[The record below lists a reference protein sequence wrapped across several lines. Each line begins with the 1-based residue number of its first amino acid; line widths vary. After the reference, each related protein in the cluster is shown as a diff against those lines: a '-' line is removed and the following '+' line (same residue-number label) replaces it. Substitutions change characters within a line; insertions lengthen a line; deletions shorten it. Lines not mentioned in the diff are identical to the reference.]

1 MKISISTGSSVCI
14 ANNYIKELQ
23 IILKNFNLE
32 HFLEENILNIPQG
45 YIGFLTINDLEIE
58 ILPSIKYLSPID
70 YIRLL
75 DSQNII
81 DDDSNSMIGASIN
94 ENLDYIAKKFNDL
107 LIQLCNIGLPKKYIK
122 TVKYD
127 RYISG
132 NIKIPDSYIRY
143 RLNQEPTFKISKND
157 LSRNNSVNRIIKQA
171 YLKLKNLNLIPK
183 NTTFERAF
191 AYISEMTHAD
201 IINCDN
207 TSFAKHEKI
216 LLATYEFAKLIIKNI
231 SFSTGYNKGN
241 INILI
246 NSNDLYEKYLFDV
259 LNKYVDNIHFE
270 YHKNKKIAL
279 YYQET
284 EIVTSI
290 PDIVYKG
297 LNPAIIDAK
306 NKNFEKFFNTQDFY
320 QLYTYCSLFN
330 TSIGCLVYPTKNE
343 TCLKKVITPLNNN
356 LNLYAIG
363 LPIGCTNRQEQTNAI
378 KDFCDNV
385 TSILSFN

>member
-1 MKISISTGSSVCI
+1 MKISISTGSSICI
-14 ANNYIKELQ
+14 ANNYINELQ
-23 IILKNFNLE
+23 NILKNFKLE
-32 HFLEENILNIPQG
+32 HFLDGNILNIPQG
-45 YIGFLTINDLEIE
+45 YIGFLAINDLEIE
-58 ILPSIKYLSPID
+58 VQPSVKYLSSMD

-81 DDDSNSMIGASIN
+81 DNDSNSMVGTNIN
-94 ENLDYIAKKFNDL
+94 ENLDYIAKKFNYL

-122 TVKYD
+122 TIKYD

-132 NIKIPDSYIRY
+132 NIEIPDSYIRY
-143 RLNQEPTFKISKND
+143 CLNQEPTFKIFKND

-171 YLKLKNLNLIPK
+171 YLKLKKINLITK
-183 NTTFERAF
+183 NATFERIF
-191 AYISEMTHAD
+191 ANISEITHAD

-207 TSFAKHEKI
+207 ISFAKHEKI

-231 SFSTGYNKGN
+231 SFTSGYNKGN

-284 EIVTSI
+284 GIITSI

-306 NKNFEKFFNTQDFY
+306 NKNIEKFFNTQDFY
-320 QLYTYCSLFN
+320 QLYTYCSLFG
-330 TSIGCLVYPTKNE
+330 TSIGCLIYPTKDK
-343 TCLKKVITPLNNN
+343 TCLKKVITPLNSN

-363 LPIGCTNRQEQTNAI
+363 IPIGCANKQDKVKAI

-385 TSILSFN
+385 TSVLSFN

>member
-1 MKISISTGSSVCI
+1 MKISISTGSSICI
-14 ANNYIKELQ
+14 ANNYINELQ
-23 IILKNFNLE
+23 NILKNFKLE
-32 HFLEENILNIPQG
+32 HFLDGNILNIPQG
-45 YIGFLTINDLEIE
+45 YIGFLAINDLEIE
-58 ILPSIKYLSPID
+58 IQPSVKYLSSMD

-81 DDDSNSMIGASIN
+81 DDDSNSMVGTNIN
-94 ENLDYIAKKFNDL
+94 ENFDYIAKKFNYL

-122 TVKYD
+122 TIKYD

-132 NIKIPDSYIRY
+132 NIEILDSYIRY
-143 RLNQEPTFKISKND
+143 CLNQEPTFKILKND

-171 YLKLKNLNLIPK
+171 YLKLKKINLITK
-183 NTTFERAF
+183 NATFERIF
-191 AYISEMTHAD
+191 ANISEITHAD

-207 TSFAKHEKI
+207 ISFAKHEKI

-231 SFSTGYNKGN
+231 SFTSGYNKGN

-284 EIVTSI
+284 GIITSI

-306 NKNFEKFFNTQDFY
+306 NKNIEKFFNTQDFY
-320 QLYTYCSLFN
+320 QLYTYCSLFG
-330 TSIGCLVYPTKNE
+330 TSIGCLIYPTKDK
-343 TCLKKVITPLNNN
+343 TCLKKVITPLNSN

-363 LPIGCTNRQEQTNAI
+363 IPIGCANKQDKVKAI

-385 TSILSFN
+385 TSVLSFN